1 MKKAKTLKA
10 VARETGYSYES
21 LRYYVRKYEE
31 ELVNEGVLEVK
42 ENLASR
48 RYYVHDPGRLI
59 ATLKK
64 LIKEGRK

>member
-1 MKKAKTLKA
+1 MEKMKSLKA

-21 LRYYVRKYEE
+21 LRYYVKKYEKN
-31 ELVNEGVLEVK
+31 LVNEGVLEVK
-42 ENLASR
+42 ENLASK

-64 LIKEGRK
+64 LIKEERK

>member
-1 MKKAKTLKA
+1 MESLKS
-10 VARETGYSYES
+10 VARKTGYSYDS
-21 LRYYVRKYEE
+21 LLYYVKKYEE

-48 RYYVHDPGRLI
+48 RYYVHDPDRLI

-64 LIKEGRK
+64 LIKERRK